1 MHSRTAV
8 VLLLIA
14 LASPLTLG
22 CGSSSMGPPATN
34 RDGDIP
40 AGPTDKGKVDVKVRT
55 PGADVDVHRKG
66 TGRGVD
72 VDVRTKDR
80 GE

>member
-40 AGPTDKGKVDVKVRT
+40 AERKRDDYGP
-55 PGADVDVHRKG
+55 
-66 TGRGVD
+66 
-72 VDVRTKDR
+72 
-80 GE
+80 GESWVTLDELEGSWCG